1 MGLESAGEVVIS
13 GVSAGGLGI
22 MLQADFIR
30 SCILEHIP
38 VYFLVDSGLFLDIPS
53 VRGHLFRK
61 LMKNVYELYQ
71 SAGALNRDCARAVN
85 KTDTWKCL
93 VPQHFLQYVKSPL
106 FLVQPLYDSW
116 QLPYYLQV
124 QCTWATSQSSLKFT
138 CTAKE
143 LSSIEHFK
151 FMTQKILKTVAGK
164 DNVSVFAF
172 LCFQH
177 FQTDWGWEGL
187 WVHVRQL
194 SRAFEAWLKKTTNIA
209 L

>member
-1 MGLESAGEVVIS
+1 MGTHTSLFSVRFRIV
-13 GVSAGGLGI
+13 LG
-22 MLQADFIR
+22 
-30 SCILEHIP
+30 
-38 VYFLVDSGLFLDIPS
+38 YPS

-61 LMKNVYELYQ
+61 LMKNVYELHQ

-106 FLVQPLYDSW
+106 FLVQLLYDSW
-116 QLPYYLQV
+116 QLPHYLQV
-124 QCTWATSQSSLKFT
+124 QCTWATSQSSLKST

-164 DNVSVFAF
+164 DNVSVFASS
-172 LCFQH
+172 CFQH

-187 WVHVRQL
+187 WVHDRQL
-194 SRAFEAWLKKTTNIA
+194 SRVFEACLKKTHKHCTLIDSSKLFENPTCWATEFGRHARQKSKTI
-209 L
+209 